1 MLKTPTI
8 LIVDDD
14 PSVRKSLQRLIRSA
28 GLKARTFSSAEEFL
42 QTPDRPVA
50 DCLIFDVRMP
60 GMDGFELYKAL
71 PERDAAPV
79 IFITAHDD
87 DTHRTR
93 ARKVGAFEFL
103 SKPVD
108 DKSLIGTIHRAIRR
122 AS

>member
-1 MLKTPTI
+1 MSIAPTI

-28 GLKARTFSSAEEFL
+28 GLKARTFASAEEFL
-42 QTPDRPVA
+42 RATDRPPA

-60 GMDGFELYKAL
+60 GMDGIELYRLLAK
-71 PERDAAPV
+71 EGAAPV

-87 DTHRTR
+87 DTHRAR
-93 ARKVGAFEFL
+93 AHDVGAFEFL

-108 DKSLIGTIHRAIRR
+108 DTSLLGTIQRAIRK